1 MSNKW
6 IDHVD
11 LVRKYMLC
19 MYRDTLAPR
28 TAAQNDMMIT
38 GLDSTY
44 EDTLVNSLISS
55 FEERGEYFGTGPG
68 RLKQKEF
75 NNNLAEKCQST
86 FSSALVR
93 R

>member
-1 MSNKW
+1 
-6 IDHVD
+6 
-11 LVRKYMLC
+11 

-28 TAAQNDMMIT
+28 TADQNDMMIT